1 MSSRV
6 CVALAA
12 LMVLALPS
20 EASALITNVRQID
33 GPSSSVLELG
43 GVAMAEDGTGGLV
56 YRKRV
61 NGRAHVFA
69 ARLHGGS
76 WSAPQRIDTTNA
88 FDAYWPRIG
97 AGNGGRLVVTW
108 AQEFGAGSDRMFS
121 ATLDPGA
128 TGFQRPIP
136 FDFNIGEA
144 TSTFPSL
151 AMNRAGQ
158 AYLTYRVVTDA
169 SSGTNP
175 PGYVGADVR
184 VARYNGSLWSVNGT
198 PVDRNLGVPVRAP
211 TAANSPKVGVDQRG
225 NGVVAFQEPGDDFV
239 DRIWARRLFGSS
251 TGFALIASP
260 TSFGGAPL
268 RGAADGF
275 GLDVAQF
282 GQAAVTLRQQPG
294 PGSRLGN
301 ARLFV
306 NTIGDEFTEGA
317 NVFGGPRL
325 VDGGARPAPGI
336 PSVGIT
342 ARDTYLA
349 AFGSGATT
357 LATPGD
363 TSTVKGTERIDDGR
377 STAAPEPVID
387 QAEDGAGALA
397 WKSSVGGR
405 GGATVQERRAD
416 GVPETAEASASSG
429 GPVNQ
434 LALSGSGQGDAIV
447 GFGQGGS
454 SFAQIA
460 AVVVDAPPSDFLV
473 VAPLDWIRSRRTRI
487 SWQAAA
493 SAVSPVTYT
502 VNIDEEPVKE
512 GIRGLDTVLGR
523 NELED
528 GRHTLEMIAVDS
540 FGQET
545 TARAE
550 RLNVDR
556 TRPRAKLRRKRGRR
570 LSVRVSDATSRL
582 RGSTVSISWGDRKRT
597 RRRARAT
604 HRYRRAGRYR
614 VTIKARDRAGN
625 RATVRKRVRI
635 R

>member
-1 MSSRV
+1 MSSRA
-6 CVALAA
+6 CAA
-12 LMVLALPS
+12 LVVLLAVVLPS

-56 YRKRV
+56 YRKRF

-69 ARLHGGS
+69 ARFTAGA

-128 TGFQRPIP
+128 SSFQRPIP

-151 AMNRAGQ
+151 AMSRAGQ

-169 SSGTNP
+169 SSGSNP

-198 PVDRNLGVPVRAP
+198 PVDRNPGVPVRTP
-211 TAANSPKVGVDQRG
+211 TAANSPKVGIDQRG
-225 NGVVAFQEPGDDFV
+225 TGVVAFQEPGDDFV

-268 RGAADGF
+268 RGPADGF

-294 PGSRLGN
+294 SGSRLGN
-301 ARLFV
+301 TRLFV

-317 NVFGGPRL
+317 NSFGGPRL
-325 VDGGARPAPGI
+325 LDGGARAAPGI

-342 ARDTYLA
+342 ARDTFLS

-357 LATPGD
+357 LATSGD
-363 TSTVKGTERIDDGR
+363 TGDVGRTERIDDGR
-377 STAAPEPVID
+377 STAAPEPVLD
-387 QAEDGAGALA
+387 QSEDEAGALA
-397 WKSSVGGR
+397 WKSRVGSR
-405 GGATVQERRAD
+405 GVVTVQERRAD
-416 GVPETAEASASSG
+416 GVPETTDASASSG

-460 AVVVDAPPSDFLV
+460 AVVIDAPPRDFLV
-473 VAPLDWIRSRRTRI
+473 VAPQDWIRRRRTGI

-502 VNIDEEPVKE
+502 VSIDDEPVKE
-512 GIRGLDTVLGR
+512 GIRGLGTVLGR
-523 NELED
+523 NELDD

-550 RLNVDR
+550 KLNVDR
-556 TRPRAKLRRKRGRR
+556 TRPRARLKRKRGRK
-570 LSVRVSDATSRL
+570 LSVRVADATSRL
-582 RGSTVSISWGDRKRT
+582 RRSSVSISWGDRKRT
-597 RRRARAT
+597 KRRPRAT

-625 RATVRKRVRI
+625 RATIRKRVRI